1 MSKDQP
7 PKERRAEDVEEPE
20 EESPKSKKG
29 KGVLKTV
36 ISSFKRNRE
45 DKSSE
50 ASSPKKKSTPAPS
63 LISQEQPQSI
73 LGSMGPPPTS
83 SPSFSSFES
92 AKERNYEAERLR
104 ILLNASQEDLRLQRE
119 HFIERERRQQESFDA
134 ERALYEARIEELQR
148 RRGEG
153 SGWSARG

>member
-1 MSKDQP
+1 MFSLFEGQKKCSLLSKDQP
-7 PKERRAEDVEEPE
+7 PKESRAEDVEEPGE

-29 KGVLKTV
+29 KGVLKSV

-50 ASSPKKKSTPAPS
+50 VSSPKKKSTPAPS
-63 LISQEQPQSI
+63 IISQEQPQSI

-83 SPSFSSFES
+83 SLSFSSFES
-92 AKERNYEAERLR
+92 AQERNYKAERLH

-119 HFIERERRQQESFDA
+119 HFYKRER
-134 ERALYEARIEELQR
+134 
-148 RRGEG
+148 
-153 SGWSARG
+153 